1 MLKFC
6 WEAQFIQILYAFK
19 NEIRRN
25 LIILIFSGFR
35 KYIYDYHGKLF
46 LRSMVILVL
55 HVSHKCIMVKR
66 EVSNTK
72 LIVLHKG
79 VIPSLEVYIYMTYWT
94 VTMVSINVSMY
105 SRDVTL

>member
-19 NEIRRN
+19 NEIRWN

-46 LRSMVILVL
+46 LRYMVIGITWI
-55 HVSHKCIMVKR
+55 S
-66 EVSNTK
+66 
-72 LIVLHKG
+72 
-79 VIPSLEVYIYMTYWT
+79 
-94 VTMVSINVSMY
+94 
-105 SRDVTL
+105 